1 MQKTVSFA
9 LISLITA
16 LAGPAFAAPPVS
28 TDPVPVGVVTVN
40 KQAVPRIVTLPGR
53 ATAVQQAEIRPRVD
67 GIITRILYAPGSKV
81 SVGDPLFQLDD
92 ASYVATVASDQA
104 TVDKAAAAI
113 PTDQANYE
121 RAVKLQGQGYTEA
134 QVATYKSTLEADQ
147 ATLAAAKAALNYAQI
162 QLGWTTVRSPIE
174 GYAEVPAVTVGNLV
188 TSAQST
194 ALTTITRLDPIY
206 VDVLEPSANLSSI
219 RNLIDTG
226 VLKPSDK
233 LEAQL
238 TLEDGQ
244 SYTGTGQVVAP
255 SSTVSTTTGTVSIRF
270 SFANAERKILP
281 GMFLRAQ
288 VTLGT
293 VEAFL
298 VPQLAG
304 TVSVDGFLSVYVVKD
319 GKAALTKLTEI
330 GTHDRQW
337 IVSDGLQQGD
347 QIIVD
352 GLKYMAAGRP
362 VKPVPATISPD
373 GAVARSAAGDASK
386 PSN

>member
-1 MQKTVSFA
+1 MSN
-9 LISLITA
+9 
-16 LAGPAFAAPPVS
+16 
-28 TDPVPVGVVTVN
+28 DPVPVGIVTVT

-67 GIITRILYAPGSKV
+67 GIITKILYTSGSKV
-81 SVGDPLFQLDD
+81 NVGDPLFQLDD

-104 TVDKAAAAI
+104 AVDKAASAI
-113 PTDQANYE
+113 PTDQANYD

-174 GYAEVPAVTVGNLV
+174 GYVEVPAVTVGNLV

-194 ALTTITRLDPIY
+194 ALTTVTRLDPIY

-244 SYTGTGQVVAP
+244 SYKGTGQVVAP

-270 SFANAERKILP
+270 SFANAERKLLP

-293 VEAFL
+293 ADAFL

-330 GTHDRQW
+330 GTHDKQW
-337 IVSDGLQQGD
+337 IVADGLQDGD

-373 GAVARSAAGDASK
+373 GAVARSTAVDAPK